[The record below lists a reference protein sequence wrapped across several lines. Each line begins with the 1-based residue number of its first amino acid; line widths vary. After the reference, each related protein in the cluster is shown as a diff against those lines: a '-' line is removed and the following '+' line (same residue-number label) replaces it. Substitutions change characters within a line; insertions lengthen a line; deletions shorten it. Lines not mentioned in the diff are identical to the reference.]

1 MSEEPY
7 EVMGVDFGEFG
18 KVSVFI
24 KELDGGFRA
33 LVPVE
38 DREVSEREFANSYGW

>member
-7 EVMGVDFGEFG
+7 EVMDVDFG

-38 DREVSEREFANSYGW
+38 DREVTEREFANSYGW